1 MVTNHMANRV
11 RTKQQVAD
19 ILTTAL
25 VHSQG
30 WSNIM
35 TPRRAHS
42 TSFSFID
49 TGFQVPYA
57 S

>member
-11 RTKQQVAD
+11 RMKHQVGD
-19 ILTTAL
+19 VLTAVL

-35 TPRRAHS
+35 TPRRAR
-42 TSFSFID
+42 FSFID
-49 TGFQVPYA
+49 TGF
-57 S
+57 